1 MYIYSLFKNDP
12 NLINLKIGKQ
22 LFHEGDQGDVM
33 YVMISGKAAVL
44 VGGQPVEEI
53 VEGDIVGEMAII
65 DGSPRSASVIAESD
79 CVLAAVSKERMES
92 LIVDSPPFAMDVMRV
107 MARRLRQANQ
117 MIAKTTGQAAPVLK
131 PT

>member
-1 MYIYSLFKNDP
+1 MYIYRLFKNDP

-22 LFHEGDQGDVM
+22 LFHEGDPGDVM

-107 MARRLRQANQ
+107 MARRLRQSNLS
-117 MIAKTTGQAAPVLK
+117 P
-131 PT
+131 